1 MYFHSPMTPMKQL
14 KLRILLGL
22 ALIQTAMVFAQE
34 APTYG
39 CHYFRSG
46 RRPMPEATSAGRTQI
61 AETIARSDTF
71 DIRHYDIHLD
81 VTDYGGGTIQGWTTV
96 TFSALQDGLD
106 HIRFDLLQL
115 TVDSVL
121 SNGALLVHS
130 HDGQFL
136 DIILPAAMNTGE
148 EASVSVYYHG
158 DPYQDPEWGG
168 FYFEGQYI
176 YNLGIGISTIPPNF
190 GKVWYPCFDSFV
202 ERASYTYHVKS
213 AGTYRFL
220 GQGNFMEEV
229 QLGGDTVIR
238 RYELPQ
244 EIPTYISAITVANY
258 QEHGYTHTGANG
270 DIPVTL
276 RAKPADLSSMI
287 SRFGNLGD
295 AIDAC
300 EYWYGPYPYDRVGYV
315 LTTDGALEIPTNVA
329 YPQFMTGQTNA
340 SNRGLYTHELGHHW
354 WGDKVTPYVHNDMWL
369 KEGPAEY
376 SGHLIEE
383 WIGGRDGLLAAVKN
397 NHYRVLREA
406 HLDDDGFQP
415 LSPMPDPHI
424 YGTHTYYKGASV
436 MHNLRGYLGDELF
449 RQGMRGV
456 QEALGE
462 RTMTPEQFRDSL
474 EVATGVQ
481 LDAFFDAWVFA
492 PGYSVFV
499 LQSWTSVAQNDS
511 FAVEL
516 DLQQKLRGTD
526 ILHQE
531 VPLEI
536 SFLDADRNEYTVQ
549 IVAGGQY
556 STHSVMVP
564 FDPATIIVNRYD
576 RINQARTTNE
586 RILIP
591 GVSFGSTQP
600 YVDMIMYQTALVD
613 TTLVRI
619 EHIWSGADQEATTAD
634 VTEVSNTHYWDIGG
648 LWPEGT
654 ILRGRFTYTGA
665 TPDRLD
671 HDLVNGDETGM
682 LMVYRPNPLEPW
694 APYPDQTVLAGDL
707 FNGSGIVNLDV
718 MRKGQYAFAKSSII
732 LGNKE
737 LNETGD
743 MDLYPVPA
751 NDQLQI
757 HVPAGV
763 TGGVR
768 LDVIGSNGALVLRS
782 FRSSSQDGR
791 TQLNVSELP
800 AGTYLLSCYDGQ
812 GRHAASRRF
821 SVAR

>member
-1 MYFHSPMTPMKQL
+1 MRTS
-14 KLRILLGL
+14 ILVGMAL
-22 ALIQTAMVFAQE
+22 AFSTSVLAQE

-46 RRPMPEATSAGRTQI
+46 RRPHPSASSVDRNQI
-61 AETIARSDTF
+61 AATIARSDTF

-81 VTDYGGGTIQGWTTV
+81 VTNYGAGTIKGWTTV
-96 TFSALQDGLD
+96 TFAARMNDLD
-106 HIRFDLLQL
+106 RIRFDLLQL
-115 TVDSVL
+115 VVDSVVTA
-121 SNGALLVHS
+121 GGPIAFS
-130 HDGQFL
+130 HDGQYL
-136 DIILPAAMNTGE
+136 EVPLPAPMNAGDQDSMT
-148 EASVSVYYHG
+148 VYYHG

-168 FYFEGQYI
+168 FYFESQYI

-202 ERASYTYHVKS
+202 ERASYTFHVKS

-220 GQGNFMEEV
+220 GQGNFIEEV

-238 RYELPQ
+238 SYELPQ
-244 EIPTYISAITVANY
+244 EIPTHVSAIAVANY
-258 QEHGYTHTGANG
+258 QEHSYTHSGAQA
-270 DIPVTL
+270 DIPVNL
-276 RAKPADLSSMI
+276 RAKPADLSAMI

-340 SNRGLYTHELGHHW
+340 NNRGLYTHELGHHW

-383 WIGGRDGLLAAVKN
+383 WIGGQDGLLAAVKN

-456 QEALGE
+456 QLSLAE

-474 EVATGVQ
+474 EAATGVD
-481 LDAFFDAWVFA
+481 LNAFFDAWVFA

-499 LQSWTSVAQNDS
+499 LRSWTSVAQNDS

-516 DLQQKLRGTD
+516 DLQQKLRGTS
-526 ILHQE
+526 IMHEE
-531 VPLEI
+531 VPLQV
-536 SFLDADRNEYTVQ
+536 SFLDADRNEYIAR
-549 IVAGGQY
+549 IVAGGQF
-556 STHSVMVP
+556 SSHTVMVP
-564 FDPATIIVNRYD
+564 FDPAIVIVNRYD

-586 RILIP
+586 RILVP

-613 TTLVRI
+613 STLVRI
-619 EHIWSGADQEATTAD
+619 EHIWSGAHQEDASPE
-634 VTEVSNTHYWDIGG
+634 VTQVSNTHYWDIGG

-665 TPDRLD
+665 TPDKLD

-682 LMVYRPNPLEPW
+682 LMVYRADPTEPW

-707 FNGSGIVNLDV
+707 FNGSGIVNLNV
-718 MRKGQYAFAKSSII
+718 MRQGQYAFAKSSIV
-732 LGNKE
+732 LGAPE
-737 LNETGD
+737 REETGG
-743 MDLYPVPA
+743 MELFPVPA
-751 NDQLQI
+751 KDDLQ
-757 HVPAGV
+757 
-763 TGGVR
+763 VR
-768 LDVIGSNGALVLRS
+768 LSDPAMGTLRFDVFGANGALVMH
-782 FRSSSQDGR
+782 GYR
-791 TQLNVSELP
+791 TGSAEGLHMLDVSELP
-800 AGTYLLSCYDGQ
+800 AGTYMLRCTGSG
-812 GRHAASRRF
+812 GRRIGARRF
-821 SVAR
+821 SVER

>member
-1 MYFHSPMTPMKQL
+1 MQL
-14 KLRILLGL
+14 LKPLAPIGL
-22 ALIQTAMVFAQE
+22 VIVLCAPLFAQE

-39 CHYFRSG
+39 CHYFRQG
-46 RRPMPEATSAGRTQI
+46 VRPAPMSAADRTQI

-71 DIRHYDIHLD
+71 DIQHYDIHLD
-81 VTDYGGGTIQGWTTV
+81 VTNYGGGTIKGWTSV
-96 TFSALQDGLD
+96 DFRARMDDLD
-106 HIRFDLLQL
+106 HIRFDLFAL

-121 SNGALLVHS
+121 ADGAPVVFA

-136 DIILPAAMNTGE
+136 DIALPAVMNTGD
-148 EASVSVYYHG
+148 EASLTVYYQG
-158 DPYQDPEWGG
+158 DPHQDPEWGG
-168 FYFEGQYI
+168 FYFESQYI

-202 ERASYTYHVKS
+202 ERASYSYHIKS

-220 GQGNFMEEV
+220 GQGNFLGEV

-238 RYELPQ
+238 SYELPQ
-244 EIPTYISAITVANY
+244 EIPTYISAIAVANY
-258 QEHGYTHTGANG
+258 QEHAFTHSGLQA

-276 RAKPADLSSMI
+276 RAKPADLPGMI
-287 SRFGNLGD
+287 SRFGNLVD

-315 LTTDGALEIPTNVA
+315 LTTDGALEIPSNVA

-354 WGDKVTPYVHNDMWL
+354 WGDKVSPFVHNDMWL

-383 WIGGRDGLLAAVKN
+383 WIGGQEAYLAAVKN

-406 HLDDDGFQP
+406 HLDDDGFQA
-415 LSPMPDPHI
+415 LSPIPDPHI

-436 MHNLRGYLGDELF
+436 MHNLRGYMGDELF

-456 QEALGE
+456 QQSLGE
-462 RTMTPEQFRDSL
+462 NTMTPEQFRDSL
-474 EVATGVQ
+474 EAATGVE

-499 LQSWTSVAQNDS
+499 LRSWTSTAQSDS
-511 FAVEL
+511 FAVVL

-526 ILHQE
+526 VMHLN

-536 SFLDADRNEYTVQ
+536 SFLDEQRNEYTARVM
-549 IVAGGQY
+549 ASGAF
-556 STHSVMVP
+556 STPTVMVP
-564 FDPATIIVNRYD
+564 FDPATIIVNRFD
-576 RINQARTTNE
+576 RINQARTAHE
-586 RILIP
+586 RLLIP

-619 EHIWSGADQEATTAD
+619 EHIWSGAEDEETTPD
-634 VTEVSNTHYWDIGG
+634 VTQVSNTHYWDIGG

-665 TPDRLD
+665 TEDRLD
-671 HDLVNGDETGM
+671 FDLVNGDETGM
-682 LMVYRPNPLEPW
+682 LMVYRETPLDPW
-694 APYPDQTVLAGDL
+694 TPYPDQTVLTGDL
-707 FNGSGIVNLDV
+707 TNGSGIVNLDV

-732 LGNKE
+732 LNTSE
-737 LNETGD
+737 LQEEGW
-743 MDLYPVPA
+743 MELFPVPA
-751 NDQLQI
+751 NDRLQ
-757 HVPAGV
+757 VRLADV
-763 TGGVR
+763 TGGQVR
-768 LDVIGSNGALVLRS
+768 FDMYDAQGKLAMRT
-782 FRSSSQDGR
+782 FRSALLDGR
-791 TQLNVSELP
+791 AELNVAELVP
-800 AGTYLLSCYDGQ
+800 GAYLMSCVDAQ
-812 GRHAASRRF
+812 GKEIAARRF
-821 SVAR
+821 VIER

>member
-1 MYFHSPMTPMKQL
+1 MKNM
-14 KLRILLGL
+14 RSTILAFSALVL
-22 ALIQTAMVFAQE
+22 ATSALAQE

-46 RRPMPEATSAGRTQI
+46 RRPHPTATSADRNQI
-61 AETIARSDTF
+61 AATIARSDTF

-81 VTDYGGGTIQGWTTV
+81 VTNYGAGTIKGWTTV
-96 TFSALQDGLD
+96 TFAARMNDLER
-106 HIRFDLLQL
+106 IRFDLLQL
-115 TVDSVL
+115 VVDSVVAAGE
-121 SNGALLVHS
+121 SIGFA

-136 DIILPAAMNTGE
+136 DVPFPALMNEGDEGAIT
-148 EASVSVYYHG
+148 VYYHG

-168 FYFEGQYI
+168 FYFESQYI

-202 ERASYTYHVKS
+202 ERASYSFHIKS
-213 AGTYRFL
+213 AGAYRFL
-220 GQGNFMEEV
+220 GQGNFIEEV
-229 QLGGDTVIR
+229 QLGGDTVVR
-238 RYELPQ
+238 SYELPQ
-244 EIPTYISAITVANY
+244 EIPTHISAIAVANY
-258 QEHGYTHTGANG
+258 QEHSYTHSGAQA
-270 DIPVTL
+270 DIPVAL
-276 RAKPADLSSMI
+276 RAKPADLPAMI

-383 WIGGRDGLLAAVKN
+383 WIGGQDGLLAAVKN

-456 QEALGE
+456 QQSLAE

-474 EVATGVQ
+474 EAATGVD

-499 LQSWTSVAQNDS
+499 LRSWTSVAQNDS

-516 DLQQKLRGTD
+516 DLQQKLRGTS
-526 ILHQE
+526 IMHEE
-531 VPLEI
+531 VPLQV
-536 SFLDADRNEYTVQ
+536 SFLDADRNEYIAR
-549 IVAGGQY
+549 IVAGGQF
-556 STHSVMVP
+556 SSHAVMVP
-564 FDPATIIVNRYD
+564 FDPAIVIVNRYD
-576 RINQARTTNE
+576 RINQARTAHE
-586 RILIP
+586 RILVP

-619 EHIWSGADQEATTAD
+619 EHIWSGADLEDATPD
-634 VTEVSNTHYWDIGG
+634 VTQVSNTHYWDIGG

-665 TPDRLD
+665 TPDKLD
-671 HDLVNGDETGM
+671 HDLVNGDESGM
-682 LMVYRPNPLEPW
+682 LMVYRSSPTEPW

-707 FNGSGIVNLDV
+707 FNGSGIVNLNV
-718 MRKGQYAFAKSSII
+718 MRQGQYAFAKSSII
-732 LGNKE
+732 LGAAEVEEGEGME
-737 LNETGD
+737 LF
-743 MDLYPVPA
+743 PVPA
-751 NDQLQI
+751 KDHLQ
-757 HVPAGV
+757 VKLSDAAPG
-763 TGGVR
+763 TLR
-768 LDVIGSNGALVLRS
+768 FDVFGANGALVMHAYRS
-782 FRSSSQDGR
+782 GSGEGHH
-791 TQLNVSELP
+791 LLEVSELP
-800 AGTYLLSCYDGQ
+800 AGTYMLRCTGPDG
-812 GRHAASRRF
+812 RRIATRRF
-821 SVAR
+821 SVER

>member
-1 MYFHSPMTPMKQL
+1 MKQL
-14 KLRILLGL
+14 KLRIILGL
-22 ALIQTAMVFAQE
+22 VLIPNAALIAQE
-34 APTYG
+34 APSYG

-46 RRPMPEATSAGRTQI
+46 RRPVPEASAADRTQI

-81 VTDYGGGTIQGWTTV
+81 VTNYGGGTIKGGTTV
-96 TFSALQDGLD
+96 SFAAKMDGLD
-106 HIRFDLLQL
+106 RIRFDLYDL
-115 TVDSVL
+115 TVDSVRAD
-121 SNGALLVHS
+121 GAPVPFAY
-130 HDGQFL
+130 DGEFL
-136 DIILPAAMNTGE
+136 DITLPDVMNTGD
-148 EASVSVYYHG
+148 EAALSVYYHG
-158 DPYQDPEWGG
+158 DPHQDPEWGG
-168 FYFEGQYI
+168 FYFESQYI

-220 GQGNFMEEV
+220 GQGNFIEEV
-229 QLGGDTVIR
+229 QLAGDTVIR
-238 RYELPQ
+238 TYDLPQ
-244 EIPTYISAITVANY
+244 EIPTYISAIAVANY
-258 QEHGYTHTGANG
+258 QEHAFTHSGAQA

-276 RAKPADLSSMI
+276 RAKPADLPGMI
-287 SRFGNLGD
+287 SRFGNLVD

-300 EYWYGPYPYDRVGYV
+300 EYWYGAYPYDRVGYV

-354 WGDKVTPYVHNDMWL
+354 WGDKVSPFVHNDMWL

-383 WIGGRDGLLAAVKN
+383 WIGGQAGLLAAVKN

-456 QEALGE
+456 QQSLGE
-462 RTMTPEQFRDSL
+462 NTMTPEQFRDSL
-474 EVATGVQ
+474 EAATGVQ

-499 LQSWTSVAQNDS
+499 LRSWTSVAQNDS
-511 FAVEL
+511 FLVEL

-526 ILHQE
+526 ILHQD

-536 SFLDADRNEYTVQ
+536 SFLDVNRNEYIAQVM
-549 IVAGGQY
+549 AGGQF
-556 STHSVMVP
+556 STHTITVP
-564 FDPATIIVNRYD
+564 FDPATVIVNRYD

-619 EHIWSGADQEATTAD
+619 EHIWSGADQEDATPD
-634 VTEVSNTHYWDIGG
+634 VTQVSNTHYWDIGG

-654 ILRGRFTYTGA
+654 ILRGRFTYAGA
-665 TPDRLD
+665 TDDKLD
-671 HDLVNGDETGM
+671 FDLVSGDETGM
-682 LMVYRPNPLEPW
+682 LMVYRGTPLDPW
-694 APYPDQTVLAGDL
+694 TPYPDQTVLAGDL

-718 MRKGQYAFAKSSII
+718 MRRGQYAFAKSSII
-732 LGNKE
+732 LH
-737 LNETGD
+737 TGD
-743 MDLYPVPA
+743 VQEMGALELFPVPA
-751 NDQLQI
+751 NEHLQLRL
-757 HVPAGV
+757 PDG
-763 TGGVR
+763 TSGRVR
-768 LDVIGSNGALVLRS
+768 FDVIDAQGKLAMRAFRSALV
-782 FRSSSQDGR
+782 DGR
-791 TQLNVSELP
+791 AELSV
-800 AGTYLLSCYDGQ
+800 AELAQGTYLLSCSDAQ
-812 GRHAASRRF
+812 GTRIASRRF
-821 SVAR
+821 VIER

>member
-1 MYFHSPMTPMKQL
+1 MKNS
-14 KLRILLGL
+14 RSIILAGMLL
-22 ALIQTAMVFAQE
+22 ALATSAVAQE

-46 RRPMPEATSAGRTQI
+46 RRPHPTATSLDRNQI
-61 AETIARSDTF
+61 AATIARSDTF

-81 VTDYGGGTIQGWTTV
+81 VTNYGAGTIKGWTTV
-96 TFSALQDGLD
+96 TFAARMNDMD
-106 HIRFDLLQL
+106 RIRFDLLQL
-115 TVDSVL
+115 LVDSVVAA
-121 SNGALLVHS
+121 GGPVAFA

-136 DIILPAAMNTGE
+136 EVSLPAPMNEGDEGSLT
-148 EASVSVYYHG
+148 VYYHG

-168 FYFEGQYI
+168 FYFESQYI

-202 ERASYTYHVKS
+202 ERASYTFHVKS

-220 GQGNFMEEV
+220 GQGNFIEEV

-238 RYELPQ
+238 SYELPQ
-244 EIPTYISAITVANY
+244 EIPTHVSAIAVANY
-258 QEHGYTHTGANG
+258 QEHSYTHSGAQV
-270 DIPVTL
+270 DIPVNL
-276 RAKPADLSSMI
+276 RAKPADLPAMI

-340 SNRGLYTHELGHHW
+340 NNRGLYTHELGHHW

-383 WIGGRDGLLAAVKN
+383 WIGGQDGLLAAVKN

-456 QEALGE
+456 QLSLAE

-474 EVATGVQ
+474 EAATGVD
-481 LDAFFDAWVFA
+481 LNAFFDAWVFA

-499 LQSWTSVAQNDS
+499 LRSWTSVAQNDS

-516 DLQQKLRGTD
+516 DLQQKLRGTSTM
-526 ILHQE
+526 HEE
-531 VPLEI
+531 VPLQV
-536 SFLDADRNEYTVQ
+536 SFLDADRNEYIAR
-549 IVAGGQY
+549 IVAGGQF
-556 STHSVMVP
+556 SSHTVMVP
-564 FDPATIIVNRYD
+564 FDPAIVIVNRYD

-586 RILIP
+586 RILVP

-619 EHIWSGADQEATTAD
+619 EHIWSGADQEDASPE
-634 VTEVSNTHYWDIGG
+634 VIQVSNTHYWDIGG

-665 TPDRLD
+665 TPDKLD

-682 LMVYRPNPLEPW
+682 LMVYRADPTEPW
-694 APYPDQTVLAGDL
+694 VPYPDQTVLAGDL
-707 FNGSGIVNLDV
+707 FNGSGIVNLNV
-718 MRKGQYAFAKSSII
+718 MRQGQYAFAKSSIV
-732 LGNKE
+732 LGAPEQEEAGGME
-737 LNETGD
+737 LF
-743 MDLYPVPA
+743 PVPA
-751 NDQLQI
+751 KDHLQ
-757 HVPAGV
+757 
-763 TGGVR
+763 VR
-768 LDVIGSNGALVLRS
+768 LPDPATGILRFDVFGANGALVMH
-782 FRSSSQDGR
+782 GYR
-791 TQLNVSELP
+791 TGSAEGLHLVDVSELP
-800 AGTYLLSCYDGQ
+800 AGTYMLRCTGSG
-812 GRHAASRRF
+812 GRRIATRRF
-821 SVAR
+821 SVER